1 MPESYFNKI
10 AGLMPATLLKKRLWH
25 RCFPVNFTKFLRTP
39 FFTERLQWLLLLVV
53 ISSLSLDLLKIC
65 VDNFKKE
72 LSFISFYFSFQWT
85 IKSKRESNHNYIIRT
100 SPSQMFLKIGVLK
113 NFAIF
118 TENLCRNLV
127 VNKVVG
133 WRH

>member
-39 FFTERLQWLLLLVV
+39 FFTEHLQWLLLLVV

-72 LSFISFYFSFQWT
+72 LSFVSFYFSFLWT
-85 IKSKRESNHNYIIRT
+85 IKSKKESNHNYIIRT

-113 NFAIF
+113 NLAIF

-127 VNKVVG
+127 FNKVVG